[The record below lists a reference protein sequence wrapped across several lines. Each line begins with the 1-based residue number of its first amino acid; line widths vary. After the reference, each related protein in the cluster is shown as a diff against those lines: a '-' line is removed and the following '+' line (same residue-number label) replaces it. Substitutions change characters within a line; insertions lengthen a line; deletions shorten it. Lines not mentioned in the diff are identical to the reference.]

1 MKKNKIFIITITLLI
16 SAVVSAQIDYP
27 FLTKDTNGNTII
39 TMTEKQAQTLDN
51 MTDLEQLFEK
61 ANIQYN
67 IYDSICLKL
76 INQKNDVITS
86 QKIEIKNLLNQ
97 VEIKNDENNIL
108 IKENDVYKQRD
119 SINTQQNNILNQMLK
134 QKDKTIKSNLIKMWI
149 GGVSG
154 GVVIVTLMTLLLL

>member
-76 INQKNDVITS
+76 INQKND
-86 QKIEIKNLLNQ
+86 
-97 VEIKNDENNIL
+97 ENNIL